1 MPGILA
7 AGGAAVA
14 LFAAALSAQ
23 GGQGAPAT
31 EAAPS
36 EATQV
41 SIETVNGSGCP
52 AGTAKVSVSS
62 DNSTL
67 TVTYS
72 DYYALVGV
80 GAAPTDFRKNCELAL
95 NVKQPAG
102 YTYAIFGLDYSGHA
116 HIESGA
122 TGTQRSEYFFQGSTG
137 GVVRSHT
144 ITGPYDGDWSTSDN
158 TEDQLV
164 WAPCDA
170 QRFLNVNT
178 ELRVDAGSSDTAH
191 SASLLAMRSTDVPA
205 STYHLTWK
213 KCPAS

>member
-1 MPGILA
+1 MPKILA

-23 GGQGAPAT
+23 GAQAAT
-31 EAAPS
+31 TPDAAPS

-41 SIETVNGSGCP
+41 SIESVNGSGCP
-52 AGTAKVSVSS
+52 AGTARVSVAS

-72 DYYALVGV
+72 NYYALAGI
-80 GAAPTDFRKNCELAL
+80 GAEPTDARKNCQLILDVEA
-95 NVKQPAG
+95 PAG

-116 HIESGA
+116 HIEAGA
-122 TGTQRSEYFFQGSTG
+122 TGSQRSEYFFQGSTS
-137 GVVRSHT
+137 GVVKSHT
-144 ITGPYDGDWSTSDN
+144 ITGPYDGDWSTSDD
-158 TEDQLV
+158 TSDQLV

-170 QRFLNVNT
+170 QRYLNVNT
-178 ELRVDAGSSDTAH
+178 ELRVDAGTSDTQH
-191 SASLLAMRSTDVPA
+191 SSSLIAMRSTDAPA

-213 KCPAS
+213 KC